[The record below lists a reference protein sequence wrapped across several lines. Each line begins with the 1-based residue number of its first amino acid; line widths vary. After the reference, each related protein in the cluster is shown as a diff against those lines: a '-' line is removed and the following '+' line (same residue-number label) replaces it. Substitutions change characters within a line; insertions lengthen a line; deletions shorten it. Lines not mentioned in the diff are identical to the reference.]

1 MNLSNTYKIETERL
15 IIRCYKPE
23 DAVKLHEAIARS
35 LDHLSPW
42 MPWINQEA
50 GGVDG
55 KLNRIRTF
63 RGEFDLGKDYVFG
76 IFNKTESELIGS
88 TGLHTR
94 VGEGAREIGYWIS
107 SGFLNQGFALE
118 SVKALVKTGFEME
131 DLLRIEIHCNVDN
144 IRSQAIP
151 KKLGFKLEAILKCN
165 PMDIEEFS
173 KETMIWS
180 LLKSDYDNSLIK
192 MTPIKAFDIA
202 GRELDFKDSFSRT

>member
-94 VGEGAREIGYWIS
+94 VGEGAREIG
-107 SGFLNQGFALE
+107 
-118 SVKALVKTGFEME
+118 
-131 DLLRIEIHCNVDN
+131 
-144 IRSQAIP
+144 
-151 KKLGFKLEAILKCN
+151 
-165 PMDIEEFS
+165 
-173 KETMIWS
+173 
-180 LLKSDYDNSLIK
+180 
-192 MTPIKAFDIA
+192 
-202 GRELDFKDSFSRT
+202 